1 MSESSRGWRP
11 HPLIA
16 LAGAV
21 VAANLVVVALDR
33 LAGSTEGPASS
44 SYATAPHGLAAYA
57 DLLAR
62 SDHPVTRLRAP
73 LADQPPPPATTL
85 VLLDPAD
92 VTPSEARALESFLAG
107 GGRLVLGGRFPNSWL
122 DDILDD
128 PPRWTGGGVHEAEVI
143 TPLPEVAG
151 ISTVR
156 AGAEGYWSRAGA
168 SLPVLGRASK
178 SIVNVASDGA
188 GRALL
193 LADSSILQN
202 RLLADGDNA
211 ALGLRLAGDAG
222 RPVAFV
228 ESVHGYGP
236 ATGLDALPAGW
247 RTAGVLG
254 ALAAVV
260 LLWAY
265 GRRLGPPEDDARAL
279 APPRRDYIESLA
291 GALARTKHPAEAV
304 APLQEDARR
313 CLVPDA
319 APDGAPGEAELR
331 AAAAAASMP
340 EDLVGGLFRPAISE
354 ADVLAVG
361 RAHAWLRAAP
371 PTPAPGA
378 PRRSP

>member
-1 MSESSRGWRP
+1 MSGSSRRRL
-11 HPLIA
+11 HPLVA

-33 LAGSTEGPASS
+33 LAGGTEGPVSS

-73 LADQPPPPATTL
+73 LAEQPPPPATTL

-92 VTPSEARALESFLAG
+92 VAPSEARALQRFLAG
-107 GGRLVLGGRFPNSWL
+107 GGRLVLGGRFPNPWL
-122 DDILDD
+122 DDILGD

-143 TPLPEVAG
+143 TPVPEVAG
-151 ISTVR
+151 VSTVR
-156 AGAEGYWSRAGA
+156 AGAQGYWSRAGA

-178 SIVNVASDGA
+178 SIVNVASDGG
-188 GRALL
+188 GRTLL

-211 ALGLRLAGDAG
+211 ALGLRLAGAAG

-247 RTAGVLG
+247 RAAGAIG
-254 ALAAVV
+254 SLAAVV

-291 GALARTKHPAEAV
+291 GALARTGHSAEAV

-313 CLVPDA
+313 RL
-319 APDGAPGEAELR
+319 APDSSPGAPGEVELR
-331 AAAAAASMP
+331 AAAAGASMP
-340 EDLVGGLFRPAISE
+340 EDLVGALFRPATSE

-361 RAHAWLRAAP
+361 RAHAWLRADRPAPAPAAP
-371 PTPAPGA
+371 P
-378 PRRSP
+378 RSP